1 MIRWFFSLCDFATS
15 LSITGQI
22 SRFKISFCKF
32 SYYRHDRAFETC
44 SSHRGQSPK
53 ETYYL
58 TPQVYGIVDQT
69 KSLDASLQ
77 RIRWLASGKRCN
89 ARMQNVCTIVA
100 VTSCTNIQQH
110 FYVCKSTL
118 HNKLWGMQFGRLCVK
133 MEQGYH
139 GKCNI
144 YVHCVFSYISKK
156 KKKKKK
162 KKNKK

>member
-1 MIRWFFSLCDFATS
+1 MTLLLCYRLLDKYHDLRSPSANSPITVTIVHFNVQLPPRTKS
-15 LSITGQI
+15 QRNVLSNRQD
-22 SRFKISFCKF
+22 
-32 SYYRHDRAFETC
+32 YE
-44 SSHRGQSPK
+44 
-53 ETYYL
+53 
-58 TPQVYGIVDQT
+58 IVDQT
-69 KSLDASLQ
+69 NSLDASLQ

-89 ARMQNVCTIVA
+89 ARMRNVCTIVA

-144 YVHCVFSYISKK
+144 YTYTLRIFIYSKE
-156 KKKKKK
+156 
-162 KKNKK
+162 